1 VKCHGNSGSGIAGCY
16 GGDCHEDETTC
27 RRCHNGLDMPHP
39 SAWEKKEHGEVV
51 LDRSESICVRCHTKD
66 DPDYCIDC
74 HGLDMPHPGSFRKAH
89 GDEAQKDRELCVKC
103 HGKSGCTSCHGIAMP
118 HPSGFLAGHE
128 SAANS
133 SPAVCSRCHSAAY
146 CTDCHGVAL
155 PHSSSFIAG
164 HATAVYSGGGLCV
177 KCHGNSG
184 SGIAGC
190 YGGDC
195 HEVGDDFD

>member
-1 VKCHGNSGSGIAGCY
+1 
-16 GGDCHEDETTC
+16 
-27 RRCHNGLDMPHP
+27 
-39 SAWEKKEHGEVV
+39 
-51 LDRSESICVRCHTKD
+51 
-66 DPDYCIDC
+66 
-74 HGLDMPHPGSFRKAH
+74 
-89 GDEAQKDRELCVKC
+89 
-103 HGKSGCTSCHGIAMP
+103 MP
-118 HPSGFLAGHE
+118 HPSGFLTGHA